1 MIIKFIYSE
10 KATKCCEISTV
21 DLSYVVPVKSTT
33 EISQNFVAFSE
44 YMNFICDLD
53 YILDPEGQPDLT
65 WPNFLAGEPNP
76 TKIGS
81 GLATLM
87 QRYSNP
93 PSKYFELHCAGATSH
108 PIVRI
113 SWFFS
118 DNANSKTRVEWR
130 EGRCTCSMTR
140 AIAQPRGH
148 FYYFV

>member
-1 MIIKFIYSE
+1 
-10 KATKCCEISTV
+10 
-21 DLSYVVPVKSTT
+21 
-33 EISQNFVAFSE
+33 
-44 YMNFICDLD
+44 MNFICDLD
-53 YILDPEGQPDLT
+53 YILDPEDQPDLT

-93 PSKYFELHCAGATSH
+93 PSKYFEPHCAGATSH

-130 EGRCTCSMTR
+130 EGRCTCNPGNCTASWTFLLFC
-140 AIAQPRGH
+140 INCVKH
-148 FYYFV
+148 FHSINLVNFLYTYLYIFLFIFLCSK